1 MKLLIL
7 LLLLPSLYLFFRLR
21 HRIHSI
27 GDEAFRTFFKHG
39 DECEDHCRTQ
49 GFVYRGGE
57 SGEEVGCIF
66 GEGEVGRA
74 CPPVGEGEGEVGGDG
89 GVRGWVGCCEE
100 EGWGEGGVIFEG
112 G

>member
-1 MKLLIL
+1 M
-7 LLLLPSLYLFFRLR
+7 
-21 HRIHSI
+21 
-27 GDEAFRTFFKHG
+27 
-39 DECEDHCRTQ
+39 
-49 GFVYRGGE
+49 
-57 SGEEVGCIF
+57 GCIF